1 MLGVGWALSLRRL
14 TRLGL
19 LAVLSSQPA
28 WANGRFPRAQRLVQ
42 DPARP
47 EIMALY
53 GTYGLLISDDG
64 RSWQHVCEAAT
75 GPFSG
80 EAPLLELLPG
90 ARLVLSSET
99 GLRSSVGSA
108 CDWQALLEPALPSS
122 VSDITRDPSDG
133 DALWALISEPDVEL
147 GYQTALQRSA
157 DAGATWTASQRVP
170 LEVVAQGITLDVP
183 TARASSV
190 YVSGLDRAKQGVF
203 ARSDDAGET
212 WAAWPLAGTSSDA
225 TPYLAAIDSSDADRI
240 FVRTDALKDH
250 EGQLQPDDAL
260 LFSNDGGQSFARVH
274 ARRAKLLGFALS
286 PDGQTVL
293 AGYGD
298 PVLYAYT
305 VEPEQTGLYRA
316 RLADLLADPSGADD
330 HFEKIFA
337 GSVTCLRWTDAGLY
351 ACLAQ
356 AEQGFELGRA
366 DDAEFS
372 LAAAQPFAKL
382 LDLREVRPAAC
393 PASSSAGPCSS
404 DQNLGWPSVCTKL
417 GADCAASAENEP
429 EGPNG
434 EAVRTDDAGSS
445 CRVGWAAADA
455 TERRGLFA
463 LLLGLGA
470 LWRIRSRARSRPDRS

>member
-1 MLGVGWALSLRRL
+1 MLGWAPSLRRL
-14 TRLGL
+14 SRLGL
-19 LAVLSSQPA
+19 FVALSSQAA

-42 DPARP
+42 DPSRP
-47 EIMALY
+47 DVMALY
-53 GTYGLLISDDG
+53 GTYGLLVSNDG
-64 RSWQHVCEAAT
+64 HSWSHVCEAAT

-90 ARLVLSSET
+90 AQLVLSSET

-108 CDWQALLEPALPSS
+108 CDWQALLEPTLPSA
-122 VSDITRDPSDG
+122 VSDITRDPSDA
-133 DALWALISEPDVEL
+133 DALWALLSEPDVKV
-147 GYQTALQRSA
+147 GYQTALQRST
-157 DAGATWTASQRVP
+157 DAGATWTTSKRVP
-170 LEVVAQGITLDVP
+170 LEVVAQGVTLDVP
-183 TARASSV
+183 AARAASV
-190 YVSGLDRAKQGVF
+190 YVSGLDTARQGVF

-212 WAAWPLAGTSSDA
+212 WAAWPLAGTSSEA
-225 TPYLAAIDSSDADRI
+225 TPYLAAIDASDADRI

-260 LFSNDGGQSFARVH
+260 LFSSDGGQSFARVY

-316 RLADLLADPSGADD
+316 RLADLLADPNGTAD

-366 DDAEFS
+366 DDAGFS
-372 LAAAQPFAKL
+372 LATAQPFSKL
-382 LDLREVRPAAC
+382 LDLREVSPAAC

-404 DQNLGWPSVCTKL
+404 DQSLGWPFVCTKL
-417 GADCAASAENEP
+417 GADCSAGAENEP
-429 EGPNG
+429 NG
-434 EAVRTDDAGSS
+434 AAEPDAGAS
-445 CRVGWAAADA
+445 CRVGWAVPEA
-455 TERRGLFA
+455 TGSRGLLA
-463 LLLGLGA
+463 LLLGLA
-470 LWRIRSRARSRPDRS
+470 AFWRLRSCARSRPQRS